1 MQILNYSDHEP
12 FIDNIEHST
21 FKAAL
26 KHKDH
31 RSINSV
37 QANTEEI
44 EKDIW
49 TLNSKKA
56 LQYSDILNEII

>member
-1 MQILNYSDHEP
+1 MQILNYSDREP
-12 FIDNIEHST
+12 FTDNIEHST
-21 FKAAL
+21 FKTAL

-44 EKDIW
+44 EKYI
-49 TLNSKKA
+49 
-56 LQYSDILNEII
+56 